1 MNKTID
7 IELAGLLFHMD
18 EKAHAQLQAYLNSIA
33 AALANTEGKEEIIRE
48 VEARLAE
55 LFQEA
60 LGESRQVITLYDVTA
75 ACAQIGSPQD
85 FVDEEDAPKANSRH
99 AKGNRRLFRDPENG
113 MIGGVATGM
122 AHYFDADPVWVRV
135 IALLITFAT
144 GIGLPVY
151 LVLWVI
157 TPKAE
162 TVADRMAMRGERA
175 TFENIKSRVQSEYE
189 RVENHLRARPPG
201 HQLAAF
207 IREFFLTLGKAVS
220 WFFRGVGWVFL
231 LSFVVMLFALAFG
244 VFALL
249 TGWQDILIDGINV
262 GPEPSTVTRWMELV
276 LPRGVLAGHLW
287 MLGLAFCALP
297 LMLFAWLLL
306 RLIFKSPLNATGAR
320 AGFVT
325 ASVIT
330 LCGLIGG
337 CIIAVKTGLDFREEA
352 TVKESIAIPEGL
364 ERLVLRAEPSP
375 AMEGDAPAS
384 FWVFREDEVS
394 VPLVEVDILRTDEGV
409 PELWIEKQAKGI
421 HKPLSYQ
428 RAEHVD
434 FTPIVS
440 SDGVIALPSVLSFPA
455 SDLYRGQHVEVTLM
469 VPADVEL
476 VEDASLDRL
485 LHDVVRVKKRKAKN
499 DAVDLAVRV
508 SGDTLRA
515 ELDVSLDY

>member
-18 EKAHAQLQAYLNSIA
+18 EKAQAQLQAYLNSIA
-33 AALANTEGKEEIIRE
+33 TALANTEGKEEIIRE

-60 LGESRQVITLYDVTA
+60 LGESRQVITLDDVTA

-85 FVDEEDAPKANSRH
+85 FVDEEDAPKANAGH

-122 AHYFDADPVWVRV
+122 AHYFDADPVWLRI
-135 IALLITFAT
+135 IALLIILFT

-189 RVENHLRARPPG
+189 RVENHLRDRHPG
-201 HQLAAF
+201 QQLAAF
-207 IREFFLTLGKAVS
+207 IREFFLVLGSVVS
-220 WFFRGVGWVFL
+220 WFFRGVSWLFL
-231 LSFVVMLFALAFG
+231 LSFVVGLFAMAFG

-249 TGWQDILIDGINV
+249 TGWGDVVIDGISV
-262 GPEPSTVTRWMELV
+262 VSDPGTVMRWVELV
-276 LPRGVLAGHLW
+276 LPRGVSAGHLW
-287 MLGLAFCALP
+287 MIGLAFCVLP
-297 LMLFAWLLL
+297 LILLTWLML

-320 AGFVT
+320 AALVT

-330 LCGLIGG
+330 VCGLVGG
-337 CIIAVKTGLDFREEA
+337 GIIAGKTALEFREET
-352 TVKESIAIPEGL
+352 TVKESIAMPEGL
-364 ERLVLRAEPSP
+364 ERLVLRAEPCP
-375 AMEGDAPAS
+375 TMEGDAPAS
-384 FWVFREDEVS
+384 FWVFHEDEVS
-394 VPLVEVDILRTDEGV
+394 APLVEVDILRTDGGV
-409 PELWIEKQAKGI
+409 PEMWIEKRAMGM

-428 RAEHVD
+428 RAEHVAYAP
-434 FTPIVS
+434 TVS
-440 SDGVIALPSVLSFPA
+440 ADGVIDLPSVLSFPV
-455 SDLYRGQHVEVTLM
+455 SDLYRGQQVEVTLM
-469 VPADVEL
+469 VPETVEL
-476 VEDASLDRL
+476 IKDPSLAQLR
-485 LHDVVRVKKRKAKN
+485 HDVVTVKKHMAK
-499 DAVDLAVRV
+499 DEAVDLAVTV

-515 ELDVSLDY
+515 KLDVSLDY